1 MTKSR
6 TGTALS
12 HLALILVCI
21 VAVFPFYWMLTT
33 AMKPREDIFL
43 YPPQMFPGTFDFG
56 SFPKVFELMPMA
68 KAYVNSTM
76 VAVLTTVGTLF
87 TCSLAAYAF
96 AKIPFRGSGTIF
108 GIFLSTMM
116 IPFTIILIPLYL
128 VFSKLHWIDTM
139 TPLIVP
145 SVMMNAYGVFLIK
158 QFMSGIPTAYIESAK
173 LDGANHFKIFLKIM
187 VPLCKPALITLGLF
201 TFIGK
206 WNEFV
211 GPLIFLNSEEHFTIP
226 LIIASFQ
233 GVYTIEW
240 GLLMSAATVAVVPIM
255 IMYLLTQ
262 KYYIEGIALSG
273 VKG

>member
-76 VAVLTTVGTLF
+76 VAVLTTIGTLF